1 MTLRN
6 RLIIVT
12 LIPLVLSV
20 SMIGFIIYQTLHIQ
34 SSAKDDV
41 DLLLKVKDLEQSL
54 VVTSQSLANYTYN
67 SSDANK
73 DEALTMMTEVQK
85 NLAAL
90 SSVASVPGHKKL
102 SAALKE
108 NMQSCRMYPPKPLKK
123 ETKRKSSARV

>member
-1 MTLRN
+1 MTLRK

-12 LIPLVLSV
+12 LIPLALSV
-20 SMIGFIIYQTLHIQ
+20 SMIGFIIYQTLNIQ

-73 DEALTMMTEVQK
+73 DQALTMMTEVQE
-85 NLAAL
+85 NLASL
-90 SSVASVPGHKKL
+90 SSVATVTEHKK
-102 SAALKE
+102 
-108 NMQSCRMYPPKPLKK
+108 NHRQH
-123 ETKRKSSARV
+123 